1 MSIVVWPP
9 VEEVWAADIRDVA
22 GRLPVVTPMTEAE
35 ARAVA
40 PDAEGWIGRLT
51 PELLA
56 AAPKLRWLQAPSI
69 SLESVVFPEL
79 IASDVTLTNM
89 RNIYNDHIANH
100 VLALFLA
107 LCRDLPR
114 LVRAQG
120 AGVWTTHD
128 EVCVYDPGEM
138 TLLVMGLGGIGAEA
152 TKRLSALCPRIIG
165 VDPKVEAAP
174 PGVTELARPEQLPD
188 LLPRADA
195 VIICAPLTPQT
206 QGLFD
211 DTMFARMKQGALFVN
226 IGRGKIVRLDALES
240 ALRSG
245 RVARAALDVFEIEP
259 LPAASALWG
268 MENILITPHVADS
281 GPHTRERQLAVV
293 LENLRRFVAGEPLAT
308 VTDKARWY

>member
-9 VEEVWAADIRDVA
+9 VEEAWVAEIRDVA
-22 GRLPVVTPMTEAE
+22 GRRPVVTPATEAE
-35 ARAVA
+35 ARAAA
-40 PDAEGWIGRLT
+40 PDAAGWIGRLT

-100 VLALFLA
+100 ILALFLA

-114 LVRAQG
+114 LVRAQA
-120 AGVWTTHD
+120 AGVWTAHD
-128 EVCVYDPGEM
+128 AVRVYDPGEM

-152 TKRLSALCPRIIG
+152 AKRLAALGPRIIG
-165 VDPKVEAAP
+165 VDPQAPAAP
-174 PGVTELARPEQLPD
+174 PGVTELARPDALPA

-211 DTMFARMKQGALFVN
+211 DALFARMKRGALFIN
-226 IGRGKIVRLDALES
+226 IGRGKIVRLSALAG

-245 RVARAALDVFEIEP
+245 QVARAALDVFEEEP

-268 MENILITPHVADS
+268 MENLLITPHVADS
-281 GPHTRERQLAVV
+281 GPHTRARQLAVV

-308 VTDKARWY
+308 VADKARWY

>member
-9 VEEVWAADIRDVA
+9 VAEAWAADIRDAA
-22 GRLPVVTPMTEAE
+22 GRLSVVTPTTEAE
-35 ARAVA
+35 ARAAA
-40 PDAEGWIGRLT
+40 PDAEGWIGKLT

-100 VLALFLA
+100 ILALFLA

-114 LVRAQG
+114 LVRAQAG
-120 AGVWTTHD
+120 GVWTPHD
-128 EVCVYDPGEM
+128 EVRVYDPGEM
-138 TLLVMGLGGIGAEA
+138 TLLVLGLGGIGAEA
-152 TKRLSALCPRIIG
+152 AKRLAALCPRIIG
-165 VDPKVEAAP
+165 VDPKVESAP
-174 PGVTELARPEQLPD
+174 PGVTELARPDALAA

-211 DTMFARMKQGALFVN
+211 DALFGRMQHGALFVN
-226 IGRGKIVRLDALES
+226 IGRGKIVRLDALER

-245 RVARAALDVFEIEP
+245 RVAGPGLMSSRPSRCPPRAHCGGWRISSSPRTSRIPAHTRRN
-259 LPAASALWG
+259 AAS
-268 MENILITPHVADS
+268 
-281 GPHTRERQLAVV
+281 Q
-293 LENLRRFVAGEPLAT
+293 
-308 VTDKARWY
+308 